1 MSAKPW
7 NPGRFAKK
15 RVLRILVS
23 AAVTVAVCC
32 IGFVLNQR
40 KAIALEIDGKTKE
53 VVTYT
58 DSLPKFLKEQ
68 GIEVHTHDQA
78 VSASG
83 YWLTNGDVV
92 KVRKAYEVM
101 VNIGGHLIPYWTL
114 ASSAEQLENYF
125 LQNDKEAAKISVN
138 IPNVYNALTGG
149 INLNASG
156 PIEVIA
162 FGKSYNVKNG
172 NQTAA
177 SILDSLGITITA
189 NDQVSVEHQGNK
201 TVLVVERVTYGTET
215 QDVMTAY
222 AVKTVDNPDA
232 YVGTTT
238 IEQKGSYGEQEQ
250 TLKITYINGVP
261 AASQLIGA
269 KVIKQS
275 QPEVIGVGTKQKPK
289 AEPQTQSKPKAETAQ
304 KPKASTQAPEAKKSE
319 PAQKP
324 AQTQKAEPKA
334 EPQTQSKPKA
344 ETAQKP
350 KASTQAPEAKKSEP
364 AQKPAQ
370 TQKAEP
376 KAEPQTQS
384 KQPSSTPSPASSS
397 SSQPQSS
404 SASSAPATPAQ
415 TPQPA
420 QSSSSSDSAASQ
432 APQSSEPQTQ
442 SKQPS
447 STPSPASSSSS
458 QPQSSSASS
467 APATPA
473 QTPQPAQSS
482 SSSSSNQAPAQAQ
495 AASAS
500 ELSGELTPAEAQTF
514 AAGVAEDQYGWG
526 STQFSCLVELWNR
539 ESGWMWDAENVYSGA
554 YGIAQALPPSKMGTG
569 WEYNAKVQIDWGLS
583 YILERYGT
591 PCGAWGHETTY
602 GWY

>member
-1 MSAKPW
+1 MSVKPW
-7 NPGRFAKK
+7 SPGKYAKK
-15 RVLRILVS
+15 RVLRIVVS
-23 AAVTVAVCC
+23 AAVTIAVCC

-40 KAIALEIDGKTKE
+40 KAIALEVDGKTKE
-53 VVTYT
+53 VVTYA

-68 GIEVHTHDQA
+68 DIQVHTHDQA
-78 VSASG
+78 VSSSG

-92 KVRKAYEVM
+92 KVRRAYEVM

-125 LQNDKEAAKISVN
+125 LQNDKEAARISVN

-162 FGKSYNVKNG
+162 FGKDYSVENG
-172 NQTAA
+172 NQPAA
-177 SILDSLGITITA
+177 SILDSLGITITS
-189 NDQVSVEHQGNK
+189 NDLVSVQHEGAK
-201 TVLVVERVTYGTET
+201 TVLVVERVSYGTET
-215 QDVMTAY
+215 QDVMTSY
-222 AVKTVDNPDA
+222 AVKTVEDPNA
-232 YVGTTT
+232 YVGTTV
-238 IEQKGSYGEQEQ
+238 IEQKGSYGEQQQ
-250 TLKITYINGVP
+250 TLKVTYINGKP
-261 AASQLIGA
+261 AASQLLSA

-275 QPEVIGVGTKQKPK
+275 QPEVIEVGTKAKPKPAPKKPAQTQK
-289 AEPQTQSKPKAETAQ
+289 AEPEKKAASTPQEPAQ
-304 KPKASTQAPEAKKSE
+304 KPKTTSPAPEAKKSE
-319 PAQKP
+319 SEQKP

-334 EPQTQSKPKA
+334 SSPA
-344 ETAQKP
+344 
-350 KASTQAPEAKKSEP
+350 P
-364 AQKPAQ
+364 AQSAPA
-370 TQKAEP
+370 T
-376 KAEPQTQS
+376 
-384 KQPSSTPSPASSS
+384 SSS
-397 SSQPQSS
+397 SSQSS
-404 SASSAPATPAQ
+404 SQAAPATPAQ
-415 TPQPA
+415 TPQPS
-420 QSSSSSDSAASQ
+420 QSSSSQSGQASPQNSSSGSGSSASQSASSQ
-432 APQSSEPQTQ
+432 APAQSA
-442 SKQPS
+442 
-447 STPSPASSSSS
+447 PATSSSSS
-458 QPQSSSASS
+458 QSSSQA

-473 QTPQPAQSS
+473 QTPQPSQSS
-482 SSSSSNQAPAQAQ
+482 SSSQNQTAPQTEPASS
-495 AASAS
+495 S

>member
-1 MSAKPW
+1 MSAKSW
-7 NPGRFAKK
+7 NPSKYVKK

-23 AAVTVAVCC
+23 ALVAIAVCC
-32 IGFVLNQR
+32 IGFILNQR
-40 KAIALEIDGKTKE
+40 KAIALEVDGKTKE

-58 DSLPKFLKEQ
+58 DSLPKFLKQQ
-68 GIEVHTHDQA
+68 GITVHTHDQA
-78 VSASG
+78 VSSSG
-83 YWLTNGDVV
+83 YWLTNGAVV
-92 KVRKAYEVM
+92 KVRRAYEVM
-101 VNIGGHLIPYWTL
+101 VDIGGHLIPYWTL

-172 NQTAA
+172 NQPAA
-177 SILDSLGITITA
+177 SILDSLGITITS
-189 NDQVSVEHQGNK
+189 NDLVSVEHTGGK
-201 TVLVVERVTYGTET
+201 TILVVERVSYGTET

-222 AVKTVDNPDA
+222 SVKTVDNPNA

-238 IEQKGSYGEQEQ
+238 IEQKGSYGEQQQ
-250 TLKITYINGVP
+250 TLKVTYINGKPV
-261 AASQLIGA
+261 ATQLMGA

-275 QPEVIGVGTKQKPK
+275 QPEIIEVGTKKKPAPKPVEPKKEENEPK
-289 AEPQTQSKPKAETAQ
+289 AQ
-304 KPKASTQAPEAKKSE
+304 ASTQDQKKQQSQPQQQKSQ

-324 AQTQKAEPKA
+324 AQTQSQAEGN
-334 EPQTQSKPKA
+334 
-344 ETAQKP
+344 
-350 KASTQAPEAKKSEP
+350 
-364 AQKPAQ
+364 
-370 TQKAEP
+370 
-376 KAEPQTQS
+376 
-384 KQPSSTPSPASSS
+384 SSS
-397 SSQPQSS
+397 SS
-404 SASSAPATPAQ
+404 ASPATPAQ

-420 QSSSSSDSAASQ
+420 QTTPSTTSQSSSSSSNSAQSQ
-432 APQSSEPQTQ
+432 AEGN
-442 SKQPS
+442 
-447 STPSPASSSSS
+447 SSSSS
-458 QPQSSSASS
+458 RTSSQSSQTSSSSAS
-467 APATPA
+467 PATPA
-473 QTPQPAQSS
+473 QTPQPAQTTPSTTSQSS
-482 SSSSSNQAPAQAQ
+482 SQVSPADSS
-495 AASAS
+495 S

-583 YILERYGT
+583 YILERYTT
-591 PCGAWGHETTY
+591 PCGAWNHEITY

>member
-1 MSAKPW
+1 MSAKSW
-7 NPGRFAKK
+7 NPSKYVKK

-23 AAVTVAVCC
+23 ALVAIAVCC
-32 IGFVLNQR
+32 IGFILNQR
-40 KAIALEIDGKTKE
+40 KAIALEVDGKTKE

-58 DSLPKFLKEQ
+58 DSLPKFLKQQ
-68 GIEVHTHDQA
+68 GITVHTHDQA
-78 VSASG
+78 VSSSG
-83 YWLTNGDVV
+83 YWLTNGAVV
-92 KVRKAYEVM
+92 KVRRAYEVI
-101 VNIGGHLIPYWTL
+101 VDIGGHLIPYWTL

-125 LQNDKEAAKISVN
+125 LQNDREAAKISVN

-172 NQTAA
+172 NQPAA
-177 SILDSLGITITA
+177 SILDSLGITITS
-189 NDQVSVEHQGNK
+189 NDLVSVEHTGGK
-201 TVLVVERVTYGTET
+201 TILVVERVSYGTET

-222 AVKTVDNPDA
+222 SVKTVDNPNA

-238 IEQKGSYGEQEQ
+238 IEQKGSYGEQQQ
-250 TLKITYINGVP
+250 TLKVTYINGKAV
-261 AASQLIGA
+261 ATQLMGA

-275 QPEVIGVGTKQKPK
+275 QPEIIEVGTKKKPAPKPVEPKKEENEPK
-289 AEPQTQSKPKAETAQ
+289 AQS
-304 KPKASTQAPEAKKSE
+304 STQQQKKQQSQPQQQKSQ

-324 AQTQKAEPKA
+324 AQTQSQAEGN
-334 EPQTQSKPKA
+334 
-344 ETAQKP
+344 
-350 KASTQAPEAKKSEP
+350 
-364 AQKPAQ
+364 
-370 TQKAEP
+370 
-376 KAEPQTQS
+376 
-384 KQPSSTPSPASSS
+384 SSS
-397 SSQPQSS
+397 SSRTSSQSSQTSSS
-404 SASSAPATPAQ
+404 SASPATPAQ

-420 QSSSSSDSAASQ
+420 Q
-432 APQSSEPQTQ
+432 T
-442 SKQPS
+442 
-447 STPSPASSSSS
+447 TPSTT
-458 QPQSSSASS
+458 PQSSSQVSPADSS
-467 APATPA
+467 
-473 QTPQPAQSS
+473 
-482 SSSSSNQAPAQAQ
+482 
-495 AASAS
+495 S

-583 YILERYGT
+583 YILERYTT
-591 PCGAWGHETTY
+591 PCGAWNHEITY

>member
-7 NPGRFAKK
+7 NPGKYVKK

-23 AAVTVAVCC
+23 ALVAIAVCC
-32 IGFVLNQR
+32 IAFILNQR
-40 KAIALEIDGKTKE
+40 KAIALEVDGKTKE

-58 DSLPKFLKEQ
+58 DSLPKFLKQQ
-68 GIEVHTHDQA
+68 GITIHTHDQA
-78 VSASG
+78 VSSSG
-83 YWLTNGDVV
+83 YWLTNGAVV
-92 KVRKAYEVM
+92 KVRRAYEVM
-101 VNIGGHLIPYWTL
+101 VDIGGHLIPYWTL

-149 INLNASG
+149 INLDASG

-172 NQTAA
+172 NQPAA
-177 SILDSLGITITA
+177 SILDSLGITITS
-189 NDQVSVEHQGNK
+189 NDLVSVEHTGGK
-201 TVLVVERVTYGTET
+201 TVLIVERVSYGTET

-222 AVKTVDNPDA
+222 SVKTIEDPNA

-238 IEQKGSYGEQEQ
+238 IEQKGSYGEQQQ
-250 TLKITYINGVP
+250 TLKITFINGKP
-261 AASQLIGA
+261 EATQLIGA

-275 QPEVIGVGTKQKPK
+275 QAEIIEVGTKKKPAPKQESKQQEAQPKAQSSTNQDQKKQAAQPQQSQPQQKPAPK
-289 AEPQTQSKPKAETAQ
+289 QESKQQEAQPKAQSSTNQDQKKQAAQ
-304 KPKASTQAPEAKKSE
+304 PQQSQPQ
-319 PAQKP
+319 QKP
-324 AQTQKAEPKA
+324 AQA
-334 EPQTQSKPKA
+334 
-344 ETAQKP
+344 
-350 KASTQAPEAKKSEP
+350 
-364 AQKPAQ
+364 
-370 TQKAEP
+370 
-376 KAEPQTQS
+376 
-384 KQPSSTPSPASSS
+384 PSSS
-397 SSQPQSS
+397 SS
-404 SASSAPATPAQ
+404 SASSSTSSPTSPQSAPTPSQATPAQ

-420 QSSSSSDSAASQ
+420 QSS
-432 APQSSEPQTQ
+432 P
-442 SKQPS
+442 
-447 STPSPASSSSS
+447 SSSS
-458 QPQSSSASS
+458 QGSSSQVAPAASS
-467 APATPA
+467 
-473 QTPQPAQSS
+473 
-482 SSSSSNQAPAQAQ
+482 
-495 AASAS
+495 S

-583 YILERYGT
+583 YILERYST
-591 PCGAWGHETTY
+591 PCGAWNHEITY

>member
-1 MSAKPW
+1 MSAKSW
-7 NPGRFAKK
+7 NPGKYVKK

-23 AAVTVAVCC
+23 ALVAIAVCC
-32 IGFVLNQR
+32 IGFILNQR
-40 KAIALEIDGKTKE
+40 KAIALEVDGKTKE

-58 DSLPKFLKEQ
+58 DSLPKFLKQQ
-68 GIEVHTHDQA
+68 GITVHTHDQA
-78 VSASG
+78 VSSSG
-83 YWLTNGDVV
+83 YWLTNGAVV
-92 KVRKAYEVM
+92 KVRRAYEVM
-101 VNIGGHLIPYWTL
+101 VDIGGHLIPYWTL

-172 NQTAA
+172 NQPAA
-177 SILDSLGITITA
+177 SILDSLGITITS
-189 NDQVSVEHQGNK
+189 NDLVSVEHTGGK
-201 TVLVVERVTYGTET
+201 TILVVERVSYGTET

-222 AVKTVDNPDA
+222 SVKTVDNPNA

-238 IEQKGSYGEQEQ
+238 IEQKGSYGEQQQ
-250 TLKITYINGVP
+250 TLKVTYINGKPV
-261 AASQLIGA
+261 ATQLMGA

-275 QPEVIGVGTKQKPK
+275 RPEIIEVGTKKRPAPKPAEPKKEKSEPK
-289 AEPQTQSKPKAETAQ
+289 AQP
-304 KPKASTQAPEAKKSE
+304 STQDQKKQQAQPQQQKSQ

-324 AQTQKAEPKA
+324 AQTQSQAEGN
-334 EPQTQSKPKA
+334 SG
-344 ETAQKP
+344 
-350 KASTQAPEAKKSEP
+350 
-364 AQKPAQ
+364 
-370 TQKAEP
+370 
-376 KAEPQTQS
+376 
-384 KQPSSTPSPASSS
+384 S
-397 SSQPQSS
+397 SSQTSSQSSQTSSS
-404 SASSAPATPAQ
+404 SASPATPAQ

-420 QSSSSSDSAASQ
+420 QTT
-432 APQSSEPQTQ
+432 P
-442 SKQPS
+442 
-447 STPSPASSSSS
+447 STPSQSSS
-458 QPQSSSASS
+458 QVSPADSS
-467 APATPA
+467 
-473 QTPQPAQSS
+473 
-482 SSSSSNQAPAQAQ
+482 
-495 AASAS
+495 S

-569 WEYNAKVQIDWGLS
+569 WEYNARVQIDWGLS
-583 YILERYGT
+583 YILERYTT
-591 PCGAWGHETTY
+591 PCGAWSHEITY

>member
-1 MSAKPW
+1 MSAKSW
-7 NPGRFAKK
+7 NPSKYVKK

-23 AAVTVAVCC
+23 ALVAIAVCC
-32 IGFVLNQR
+32 IGFILNQR
-40 KAIALEIDGKTKE
+40 KAIALEVDGKTKE

-58 DSLPKFLKEQ
+58 DSLPKFLKQQ
-68 GIEVHTHDQA
+68 GITVHTHDQA
-78 VSASG
+78 VSSSG
-83 YWLTNGDVV
+83 YWLTNGAVV
-92 KVRKAYEVM
+92 KVRRAYEVM
-101 VNIGGHLIPYWTL
+101 VDIGGHLIPYWTL

-172 NQTAA
+172 NQPAA
-177 SILDSLGITITA
+177 SILDSLGITITS
-189 NDQVSVEHQGNK
+189 NDLVSVEHTGGK
-201 TVLVVERVTYGTET
+201 TILVVERVSYGTET

-222 AVKTVDNPDA
+222 SVKTVDNPNA

-238 IEQKGSYGEQEQ
+238 IEQKGSYGEQQQ
-250 TLKITYINGVP
+250 TLKVTYINGKPV
-261 AASQLIGA
+261 ATQLMGA

-275 QPEVIGVGTKQKPK
+275 QPEIIEVGTKKKPAPKPVEPKKEENEPK
-289 AEPQTQSKPKAETAQ
+289 AQ
-304 KPKASTQAPEAKKSE
+304 ASTQDQKSQ

-324 AQTQKAEPKA
+324 AQTQSQPKKEENEPKA
-334 EPQTQSKPKA
+334 Q
-344 ETAQKP
+344 
-350 KASTQAPEAKKSEP
+350 ASTQDQKKQQSQPQQQKSQP

-370 TQKAEP
+370 TQSQAEGN
-376 KAEPQTQS
+376 
-384 KQPSSTPSPASSS
+384 SSS
-397 SSQPQSS
+397 SS
-404 SASSAPATPAQ
+404 ASPATPAQ

-420 QSSSSSDSAASQ
+420 QTTPSTTSQSSSSSSNSAQSQ
-432 APQSSEPQTQ
+432 AEGN
-442 SKQPS
+442 
-447 STPSPASSSSS
+447 SSSSS
-458 QPQSSSASS
+458 AS
-467 APATPA
+467 PATPA
-473 QTPQPAQSS
+473 QTPQPAQTTPSTTSQSS
-482 SSSSSNQAPAQAQ
+482 SQVSPADSS
-495 AASAS
+495 S

-583 YILERYGT
+583 YILERYTT
-591 PCGAWGHETTY
+591 PCGAWNHEITY

>member
-7 NPGRFAKK
+7 NPGKYVKK

-23 AAVTVAVCC
+23 ALVAIAVCC
-32 IGFVLNQR
+32 IAFILNQR
-40 KAIALEIDGKTKE
+40 KAIALEVDGKTKE

-58 DSLPKFLKEQ
+58 DSLPKFLKQQ
-68 GIEVHTHDQA
+68 GITIHTHDQA
-78 VSASG
+78 VSSSG
-83 YWLTNGDVV
+83 YWLTNGAVV
-92 KVRKAYEVM
+92 KVRRAYEVM
-101 VNIGGHLIPYWTL
+101 VDIGGHLIPYWTL

-149 INLNASG
+149 INLDASG

-172 NQTAA
+172 NQPAA
-177 SILDSLGITITA
+177 SILDSLGITITS
-189 NDQVSVEHQGNK
+189 NDLVSVEHTGGK
-201 TVLVVERVTYGTET
+201 TVLIVERVSYGTET

-222 AVKTVDNPDA
+222 SVKTIEDPNA

-238 IEQKGSYGEQEQ
+238 IEQKGSYGEQQQ
-250 TLKITYINGVP
+250 TLKVTFINGKP
-261 AASQLIGA
+261 EATQLIGA

-275 QPEVIGVGTKQKPK
+275 RAEIIEVGTKKKPAPKQEPKQQEAQPK
-289 AEPQTQSKPKAETAQ
+289 AQSSTNQDQKKQASQPQQSQPQ
-304 KPKASTQAPEAKKSE
+304 
-319 PAQKP
+319 QKP
-324 AQTQKAEPKA
+324 AQT
-334 EPQTQSKPKA
+334 
-344 ETAQKP
+344 
-350 KASTQAPEAKKSEP
+350 
-364 AQKPAQ
+364 
-370 TQKAEP
+370 
-376 KAEPQTQS
+376 
-384 KQPSSTPSPASSS
+384 PSSSSPSASSS
-397 SSQPQSS
+397 SPTPPQS
-404 SASSAPATPAQ
+404 APAPSQATPAQ

-420 QSSSSSDSAASQ
+420 QSS
-432 APQSSEPQTQ
+432 P
-442 SKQPS
+442 
-447 STPSPASSSSS
+447 SSSS
-458 QPQSSSASS
+458 QGSSSQVAPAASS
-467 APATPA
+467 
-473 QTPQPAQSS
+473 
-482 SSSSSNQAPAQAQ
+482 
-495 AASAS
+495 S

-583 YILERYGT
+583 YILERYST
-591 PCGAWGHETTY
+591 PCGAWNHEITY

>member
-1 MSAKPW
+1 MSAKSW
-7 NPGRFAKK
+7 NPSKYVKK

-23 AAVTVAVCC
+23 ALVAIAVCC
-32 IGFVLNQR
+32 IGFILNQR
-40 KAIALEIDGKTKE
+40 KAIALEVDGKTKE

-58 DSLPKFLKEQ
+58 DSLPKFLKQQ
-68 GIEVHTHDQA
+68 GITVHTHDQA
-78 VSASG
+78 VSSSG
-83 YWLTNGDVV
+83 YWLTNGAVV
-92 KVRKAYEVM
+92 KVRRAYEVM
-101 VNIGGHLIPYWTL
+101 VDIGGHLIPYWTL

-172 NQTAA
+172 NQAAA
-177 SILDSLGITITA
+177 SILDSLGITITS
-189 NDQVSVEHQGNK
+189 NDLVSVEHTGGK
-201 TVLVVERVTYGTET
+201 TILVVERVSYGTET

-222 AVKTVDNPDA
+222 SVKTVDNPNA

-238 IEQKGSYGEQEQ
+238 IEQKGSYGEQQ
-250 TLKITYINGVP
+250 QILKVTYINGKPV
-261 AASQLIGA
+261 ATQLMGA

-275 QPEVIGVGTKQKPK
+275 QPEIIEVGTKKKPAPKPVEPKKEENEPK
-289 AEPQTQSKPKAETAQ
+289 AQ
-304 KPKASTQAPEAKKSE
+304 ASTQDQKSQ

-324 AQTQKAEPKA
+324 AQTQSQPKKEENEPKA
-334 EPQTQSKPKA
+334 Q
-344 ETAQKP
+344 
-350 KASTQAPEAKKSEP
+350 ASTQDQKSQP

-370 TQKAEP
+370 TQSQPKKEENEP
-376 KAEPQTQS
+376 KAQASTQDQKSQPAQKPAQTQS
-384 KQPSSTPSPASSS
+384 QAEGNSSS
-397 SSQPQSS
+397 SSRTSSQSSQTSSS
-404 SASSAPATPAQ
+404 SASPATPAQ

-420 QSSSSSDSAASQ
+420 Q
-432 APQSSEPQTQ
+432 T
-442 SKQPS
+442 
-447 STPSPASSSSS
+447 TPSTTSQSSS
-458 QPQSSSASS
+458 QVSPADSS
-467 APATPA
+467 
-473 QTPQPAQSS
+473 
-482 SSSSSNQAPAQAQ
+482 
-495 AASAS
+495 S

-583 YILERYGT
+583 YILERYTT
-591 PCGAWGHETTY
+591 PCGAWNHEITY

>member
-1 MSAKPW
+1 MSAKSW
-7 NPGRFAKK
+7 NPSKYVKK

-23 AAVTVAVCC
+23 ALVAIAVCC
-32 IGFVLNQR
+32 IGFILNQR
-40 KAIALEIDGKTKE
+40 KAIALEVDGKTKE

-58 DSLPKFLKEQ
+58 DSLPKFLKQQ
-68 GIEVHTHDQA
+68 GVTVHTHDQA
-78 VSASG
+78 VSSSG
-83 YWLTNGDVV
+83 YWLTNGAVV
-92 KVRKAYEVM
+92 KVRRAYEVM
-101 VNIGGHLIPYWTL
+101 VDIGGHLIPYWTL

-172 NQTAA
+172 NQPAA
-177 SILDSLGITITA
+177 SILDSLGITITS
-189 NDQVSVEHQGNK
+189 NDLVSVEHTGGK
-201 TVLVVERVTYGTET
+201 TILVVERVSYGTET

-222 AVKTVDNPDA
+222 SVKTVDNPNA

-238 IEQKGSYGEQEQ
+238 IEQKGSYGEQQQ
-250 TLKITYINGVP
+250 TLKVTYINGKPV
-261 AASQLIGA
+261 ATQLMGA

-275 QPEVIGVGTKQKPK
+275 QPEIIEVGTKKKPAPKPVEPKKEESEPK
-289 AEPQTQSKPKAETAQ
+289 AQS
-304 KPKASTQAPEAKKSE
+304 STQDQKKQQSQPQQQSSSSSS
-319 PAQKP
+319 PATP
-324 AQTQKAEPKA
+324 AQT
-334 EPQTQSKPKA
+334 
-344 ETAQKP
+344 
-350 KASTQAPEAKKSEP
+350 
-364 AQKPAQ
+364 
-370 TQKAEP
+370 
-376 KAEPQTQS
+376 
-384 KQPSSTPSPASSS
+384 TPSTTPQSSSSSSNSAQSQAEGNSSS
-397 SSQPQSS
+397 SSQTSSQSSQTSSS
-404 SASSAPATPAQ
+404 SASPATPAQ

-420 QSSSSSDSAASQ
+420 QTTSSN
-432 APQSSEPQTQ
+432 T
-442 SKQPS
+442 
-447 STPSPASSSSS
+447 
-458 QPQSSSASS
+458 PQSSSQVSPADSS
-467 APATPA
+467 
-473 QTPQPAQSS
+473 
-482 SSSSSNQAPAQAQ
+482 
-495 AASAS
+495 S

-583 YILERYGT
+583 YILERYTT
-591 PCGAWGHETTY
+591 PCGAWNHEITY

>member
-1 MSAKPW
+1 MSAKSW
-7 NPGRFAKK
+7 NPSKYVKK

-23 AAVTVAVCC
+23 ALVAIAVCC
-32 IGFVLNQR
+32 IGFILNQR
-40 KAIALEIDGKTKE
+40 KAIALEVDGKTKE

-58 DSLPKFLKEQ
+58 DSLPKFLKQQ
-68 GIEVHTHDQA
+68 GITVHTHDQA
-78 VSASG
+78 VSSSG
-83 YWLTNGDVV
+83 YWLTNGAVV
-92 KVRKAYEVM
+92 KVRRAYEVM
-101 VNIGGHLIPYWTL
+101 VDIGGHLIPYWTL

-172 NQTAA
+172 NQPAA
-177 SILDSLGITITA
+177 SILDSLGITITS
-189 NDQVSVEHQGNK
+189 NDLVSVEHTGGK
-201 TVLVVERVTYGTET
+201 TILVVERVSYGTET

-222 AVKTVDNPDA
+222 SVKTVDNPNA

-238 IEQKGSYGEQEQ
+238 IEQKGSYGEQQQ
-250 TLKITYINGVP
+250 TLKVTYINGKPV
-261 AASQLIGA
+261 ATQLMGA

-275 QPEVIGVGTKQKPK
+275 QPEIIEVGTKKKPAPKPVEPKKEENEPK
-289 AEPQTQSKPKAETAQ
+289 AQ
-304 KPKASTQAPEAKKSE
+304 ASTQDQKKQQSQPQQQKSQ

-324 AQTQKAEPKA
+324 AQTQSQPKKEENEPKA
-334 EPQTQSKPKA
+334 Q
-344 ETAQKP
+344 
-350 KASTQAPEAKKSEP
+350 ASTQDQKSQP

-370 TQKAEP
+370 TQSQAEGN
-376 KAEPQTQS
+376 
-384 KQPSSTPSPASSS
+384 SSS
-397 SSQPQSS
+397 SS
-404 SASSAPATPAQ
+404 ASPATPAQ

-420 QSSSSSDSAASQ
+420 Q
-432 APQSSEPQTQ
+432 T
-442 SKQPS
+442 
-447 STPSPASSSSS
+447 TPSTT
-458 QPQSSSASS
+458 PQSSSQVSPADSS
-467 APATPA
+467 
-473 QTPQPAQSS
+473 
-482 SSSSSNQAPAQAQ
+482 
-495 AASAS
+495 S

-583 YILERYGT
+583 YILERYTT
-591 PCGAWGHETTY
+591 PCGAWNHEITY

>member
-7 NPGRFAKK
+7 NPSKYVKK

-23 AAVTVAVCC
+23 ALVAIAVCC
-32 IGFVLNQR
+32 IGFILNQR
-40 KAIALEIDGKTKE
+40 KAIALEVDGKTKE

-58 DSLPKFLKEQ
+58 DSLPKFLKQQ
-68 GIEVHTHDQA
+68 GITVHTHDQA
-78 VSASG
+78 VSSSG
-83 YWLTNGDVV
+83 YWLTNGAVV
-92 KVRKAYEVM
+92 KVRRAYEVM
-101 VNIGGHLIPYWTL
+101 VDIGGHLIPYWTL

-162 FGKSYNVKNG
+162 FGKSYNVNNG
-172 NQTAA
+172 NQPAA
-177 SILDSLGITITA
+177 SILDSLGITITS
-189 NDQVSVEHQGNK
+189 NDLVSVEHTGGK
-201 TVLVVERVTYGTET
+201 TILVVERVSYGTET

-222 AVKTVDNPDA
+222 SIKTVDNPNA

-238 IEQKGSYGEQEQ
+238 IEQKGSYGEQQQ
-250 TLKITYINGVP
+250 TLKVTYINGKPV
-261 AASQLIGA
+261 ATQLMGA

-275 QPEVIGVGTKQKPK
+275 QPEIIEVGTKKKPAPTPVEPKKEESEPK
-289 AEPQTQSKPKAETAQ
+289 AQS
-304 KPKASTQAPEAKKSE
+304 STQDQNKEQAQPQQQKSQ

-324 AQTQKAEPKA
+324 AQTQSQAEGN
-334 EPQTQSKPKA
+334 
-344 ETAQKP
+344 
-350 KASTQAPEAKKSEP
+350 
-364 AQKPAQ
+364 
-370 TQKAEP
+370 
-376 KAEPQTQS
+376 
-384 KQPSSTPSPASSS
+384 SSS
-397 SSQPQSS
+397 SSQTSSQSSQTSSS
-404 SASSAPATPAQ
+404 SASPATPAQ

-420 QSSSSSDSAASQ
+420 Q
-432 APQSSEPQTQ
+432 T
-442 SKQPS
+442 
-447 STPSPASSSSS
+447 TPSTT
-458 QPQSSSASS
+458 PQSSSQVSPADSS
-467 APATPA
+467 
-473 QTPQPAQSS
+473 
-482 SSSSSNQAPAQAQ
+482 
-495 AASAS
+495 S

-514 AAGVAEDQYGWG
+514 AAGVAADQYGWG

-583 YILERYGT
+583 YILERYTT
-591 PCGAWGHETTY
+591 PCGAWNHEITY

>member
-7 NPGRFAKK
+7 NPSKYVKK

-23 AAVTVAVCC
+23 ALVAIAVCC
-32 IGFVLNQR
+32 IGFILNQR
-40 KAIALEIDGKTKE
+40 KAIALEVDGKTKE

-58 DSLPKFLKEQ
+58 DSLPKFLKQQ
-68 GIEVHTHDQA
+68 GITVHTHDQA
-78 VSASG
+78 VSSSG
-83 YWLTNGDVV
+83 YWLTNGAVV
-92 KVRKAYEVM
+92 KVRRAYEVM

-114 ASSAEQLENYF
+114 ASSAEQLANYF

-172 NQTAA
+172 NQPAA
-177 SILDSLGITITA
+177 SILDSLGITITS
-189 NDQVSVEHQGNK
+189 NDLVSVEHTGGK
-201 TVLVVERVTYGTET
+201 TILVVERVSYGTET

-222 AVKTVDNPDA
+222 SVKTVDNPNA

-238 IEQKGSYGEQEQ
+238 IKQKGSYGEQQQ
-250 TLKITYINGVP
+250 TLKVTYINGKPV
-261 AASQLIGA
+261 ASQLMGA

-275 QPEVIGVGTKQKPK
+275 QPEIIEVGTKKKPAPKPVEPKKEESEPK
-289 AEPQTQSKPKAETAQ
+289 AQP
-304 KPKASTQAPEAKKSE
+304 STQDQKKQQ
-319 PAQKP
+319 AQPQQQKSQP
-324 AQTQKAEPKA
+324 AQTA
-334 EPQTQSKPKA
+334 
-344 ETAQKP
+344 
-350 KASTQAPEAKKSEP
+350 
-364 AQKPAQ
+364 
-370 TQKAEP
+370 
-376 KAEPQTQS
+376 
-384 KQPSSTPSPASSS
+384 PSSTPQS
-397 SSQPQSS
+397 SSQV
-404 SASSAPATPAQ
+404 
-415 TPQPA
+415 
-420 QSSSSSDSAASQ
+420 
-432 APQSSEPQTQ
+432 
-442 SKQPS
+442 
-447 STPSPASSSSS
+447 SPADSS
-458 QPQSSSASS
+458 
-467 APATPA
+467 
-473 QTPQPAQSS
+473 
-482 SSSSSNQAPAQAQ
+482 
-495 AASAS
+495 S

-583 YILERYGT
+583 YILQRYTT
-591 PCGAWGHETTY
+591 PCGAWNHEITY

>member
-7 NPGRFAKK
+7 NPSKYVKK

-23 AAVTVAVCC
+23 ALVAIAVCC
-32 IGFVLNQR
+32 IGFILNQR
-40 KAIALEIDGKTKE
+40 KAIALEVDGKTKE

-58 DSLPKFLKEQ
+58 DSLPKFLKQQ
-68 GIEVHTHDQA
+68 GITVHTHDQA
-78 VSASG
+78 VSSSG
-83 YWLTNGDVV
+83 YWLTNGAVV
-92 KVRKAYEVM
+92 KVRRAYEVM

-172 NQTAA
+172 NQPAA
-177 SILDSLGITITA
+177 SILDSLGITITS
-189 NDQVSVEHQGNK
+189 NDLVSVEHTGGK
-201 TVLVVERVTYGTET
+201 TILVVERVSYGTET

-222 AVKTVDNPDA
+222 SVKTVDNPNA

-238 IEQKGSYGEQEQ
+238 IEQKGSYGEQQQ
-250 TLKITYINGVP
+250 TLKVTYINGKPV
-261 AASQLIGA
+261 ASQLMGA

-275 QPEVIGVGTKQKPK
+275 QPEIIEVGTKKKPAQNQSQPKKEESEPK
-289 AEPQTQSKPKAETAQ
+289 AQS
-304 KPKASTQAPEAKKSE
+304 STQDQKKQQSQPQQQKSQ

-324 AQTQKAEPKA
+324 AQNQSQPKKEESEPKA
-334 EPQTQSKPKA
+334 QS
-344 ETAQKP
+344 
-350 KASTQAPEAKKSEP
+350 STQDQKKQQSQP
-364 AQKPAQ
+364 QQQKSQPAQ
-370 TQKAEP
+370 T
-376 KAEPQTQS
+376 T
-384 KQPSSTPSPASSS
+384 PSSTPQSSSSGSTSTQSQAEGNSSNSSSS
-397 SSQPQSS
+397 SSQSSNTSS
-404 SASSAPATPAQ
+404 SATPATPAQ
-415 TPQPA
+415 SPQPA
-420 QSSSSSDSAASQ
+420 Q
-432 APQSSEPQTQ
+432 TT
-442 SKQPS
+442 PS
-447 STPSPASSSSS
+447 STPQSSS
-458 QPQSSSASS
+458 QVSPADSS
-467 APATPA
+467 
-473 QTPQPAQSS
+473 
-482 SSSSSNQAPAQAQ
+482 
-495 AASAS
+495 S

-583 YILERYGT
+583 YILQRYTT
-591 PCGAWGHETTY
+591 PCGAWNHEITY

>member
-7 NPGRFAKK
+7 NPSKYVKK
-15 RVLRILVS
+15 RVMRILVS
-23 AAVTVAVCC
+23 ALVAIAVCC
-32 IGFVLNQR
+32 IGFILNQR
-40 KAIALEIDGKTKE
+40 KAIALEVDGKTKE

-58 DSLPKFLKEQ
+58 DSLPKFLKQQ
-68 GIEVHTHDQA
+68 GITVHTHDQA
-78 VSASG
+78 VSSSG
-83 YWLTNGDVV
+83 YWLTNGAVV
-92 KVRKAYEVM
+92 KVRRAYEVM

-172 NQTAA
+172 NQPAA
-177 SILDSLGITITA
+177 SSLDSLGITLTS
-189 NDQVSVEHQGNK
+189 NDLVSVEHTGGK
-201 TVLVVERVTYGTET
+201 TILVVERVSYGTET

-222 AVKTVDNPDA
+222 SVKTVDNPNA

-238 IEQKGSYGEQEQ
+238 IEQKGSYGEQQQ
-250 TLKITYINGVP
+250 TLKVTYINGKPV
-261 AASQLIGA
+261 ASQLMGA

-275 QPEVIGVGTKQKPK
+275 QPEIIEVGTKK
-289 AEPQTQSKPKAETAQ
+289 
-304 KPKASTQAPEAKKSE
+304 
-319 PAQKP
+319 KP
-324 AQTQKAEPKA
+324 AQNQSQPKKEESEPKA
-334 EPQTQSKPKA
+334 QS
-344 ETAQKP
+344 
-350 KASTQAPEAKKSEP
+350 STQDQKKQQSQP
-364 AQKPAQ
+364 QQQKSQPAQ
-370 TQKAEP
+370 T
-376 KAEPQTQS
+376 T
-384 KQPSSTPSPASSS
+384 PSSTPQSSSSGSTSTQSQAEGNSSNSSSS
-397 SSQPQSS
+397 SSQSSNTSS
-404 SASSAPATPAQ
+404 SATPATPAQ
-415 TPQPA
+415 SPQPA
-420 QSSSSSDSAASQ
+420 Q
-432 APQSSEPQTQ
+432 TT
-442 SKQPS
+442 PS
-447 STPSPASSSSS
+447 STPQSSS
-458 QPQSSSASS
+458 QVSPADSS
-467 APATPA
+467 
-473 QTPQPAQSS
+473 
-482 SSSSSNQAPAQAQ
+482 
-495 AASAS
+495 S

-583 YILERYGT
+583 YILQRYTT
-591 PCGAWGHETTY
+591 PCGAWNHEITY

>member
-334 EPQTQSKPKA
+334 EPQTQSK
-344 ETAQKP
+344 
-350 KASTQAPEAKKSEP
+350 
-364 AQKPAQ
+364 
-370 TQKAEP
+370 
-376 KAEPQTQS
+376 
-384 KQPSSTPSPASSS
+384 QPSSTPSPASSS

-473 QTPQPAQSS
+473 TPAQTP
-482 SSSSSNQAPAQAQ
+482 
-495 AASAS
+495 
-500 ELSGELTPAEAQTF
+500 
-514 AAGVAEDQYGWG
+514 
-526 STQFSCLVELWNR
+526 
-539 ESGWMWDAENVYSGA
+539 
-554 YGIAQALPPSKMGTG
+554 
-569 WEYNAKVQIDWGLS
+569 
-583 YILERYGT
+583 
-591 PCGAWGHETTY
+591 
-602 GWY
+602 

>member
-1 MSAKPW
+1 MSVKPW
-7 NPGRFAKK
+7 SPGKYAKK
-15 RVLRILVS
+15 RVLRIVVS
-23 AAVTVAVCC
+23 AAVTIAVCC

-40 KAIALEIDGKTKE
+40 KAIALEVDGKTKE
-53 VVTYT
+53 VVTYA

-68 GIEVHTHDQA
+68 DIQVHTHDQA
-78 VSASG
+78 VSSSG

-92 KVRKAYEVM
+92 KVRRAYEVM

-125 LQNDKEAAKISVN
+125 LQNDKEAARISVN

-149 INLNASG
+149 IDLNASG

-162 FGKSYNVKNG
+162 FGKDYSVKNG
-172 NQTAA
+172 NQPAA
-177 SILDSLGITITA
+177 SILDSLGITITS
-189 NDQVSVEHQGNK
+189 NDLVSVQHEGAK
-201 TVLVVERVTYGTET
+201 TVLVVERVSYGTET
-215 QDVMTAY
+215 QDVMTSY
-222 AVKTVDNPDA
+222 AVKTVEDPNA
-232 YVGTTT
+232 YVGTTV
-238 IEQKGSYGEQEQ
+238 IEQKGSYGEQQQ
-250 TLKITYINGVP
+250 TLKVTYINGKP
-261 AASQLIGA
+261 AASQLLSA

-275 QPEVIGVGTKQKPK
+275 QPEVIEVGTKAKPKPAPKKPAQTQK
-289 AEPQTQSKPKAETAQ
+289 AEPEKKAASTPQEPAQ
-304 KPKASTQAPEAKKSE
+304 KPKATSPAPEAKKSE
-319 PAQKP
+319 SEQKP

-334 EPQTQSKPKA
+334 SSPA
-344 ETAQKP
+344 
-350 KASTQAPEAKKSEP
+350 P
-364 AQKPAQ
+364 AQSAPA
-370 TQKAEP
+370 T
-376 KAEPQTQS
+376 
-384 KQPSSTPSPASSS
+384 SSS
-397 SSQPQSS
+397 SSQSS
-404 SASSAPATPAQ
+404 SQAAPATPAQ
-415 TPQPA
+415 TPQPS
-420 QSSSSSDSAASQ
+420 QSSSSQSGQASPQNSSSGSGSSASQSASSQ
-432 APQSSEPQTQ
+432 APAQSA
-442 SKQPS
+442 
-447 STPSPASSSSS
+447 PATSSSSS
-458 QPQSSSASS
+458 QSSSQA

-473 QTPQPAQSS
+473 QTPQPSQSS
-482 SSSSSNQAPAQAQ
+482 SSSSQNQTAPQTEP
-495 AASAS
+495 ASSS

>member
-1 MSAKPW
+1 MSAKSW
-7 NPGRFAKK
+7 NPSKYVKK

-23 AAVTVAVCC
+23 ALVAIAVCC
-32 IGFVLNQR
+32 IGFILNQR
-40 KAIALEIDGKTKE
+40 KAIALEVDGKTKE

-58 DSLPKFLKEQ
+58 DSLPKFLKQQ
-68 GIEVHTHDQA
+68 GITVHTHDQA
-78 VSASG
+78 VSSSG
-83 YWLTNGDVV
+83 YWLTNGAVV
-92 KVRKAYEVM
+92 KVRRAYEVM
-101 VNIGGHLIPYWTL
+101 VDIGGHLIPYWTL

-172 NQTAA
+172 NQPAA
-177 SILDSLGITITA
+177 SILDSLGITITS
-189 NDQVSVEHQGNK
+189 NDLVSVEHTGGK
-201 TVLVVERVTYGTET
+201 TILVVERVSYGTET

-222 AVKTVDNPDA
+222 SVKTVDNPNA

-238 IEQKGSYGEQEQ
+238 IEQKGSYGEQQQ
-250 TLKITYINGVP
+250 TLKVTYINGKPV
-261 AASQLIGA
+261 ATQLMGA

-275 QPEVIGVGTKQKPK
+275 QPEIIEVGTKKKPAPKPVEPKKEENEPK
-289 AEPQTQSKPKAETAQ
+289 AQ
-304 KPKASTQAPEAKKSE
+304 ASTQDQKKQQSQPQQQKSQ

-324 AQTQKAEPKA
+324 AQTQSQPKKEENEPKA
-334 EPQTQSKPKA
+334 Q
-344 ETAQKP
+344 
-350 KASTQAPEAKKSEP
+350 ASTQDQKSQP

-370 TQKAEP
+370 TQSQPKKEENEP
-376 KAEPQTQS
+376 KAQASTQDQKSQPAQKPAQTQS
-384 KQPSSTPSPASSS
+384 QAEGNSSS
-397 SSQPQSS
+397 SS
-404 SASSAPATPAQ
+404 ASPATPAQ

-420 QSSSSSDSAASQ
+420 QTTPSTTSQSSSSSSNSAQSQ
-432 APQSSEPQTQ
+432 AEGN
-442 SKQPS
+442 
-447 STPSPASSSSS
+447 SSSSS
-458 QPQSSSASS
+458 RTSSQSSQTSSSSAS
-467 APATPA
+467 PATPA
-473 QTPQPAQSS
+473 QTPQPAQTTPSTTPQSS
-482 SSSSSNQAPAQAQ
+482 SQVSPADSS
-495 AASAS
+495 S

-583 YILERYGT
+583 YILERYTT
-591 PCGAWGHETTY
+591 PCGAWNHEITY

>member
-1 MSAKPW
+1 MSAKSW
-7 NPGRFAKK
+7 NPSKYVKK

-23 AAVTVAVCC
+23 ALVAIAVCC
-32 IGFVLNQR
+32 IGFILNQR
-40 KAIALEIDGKTKE
+40 KAIALEVDGKTKE

-58 DSLPKFLKEQ
+58 DSLPKFLKQQ
-68 GIEVHTHDQA
+68 GITVHTHDQA
-78 VSASG
+78 VSSSG
-83 YWLTNGDVV
+83 YWLTNGAVV
-92 KVRKAYEVM
+92 KVRRAYEVM
-101 VNIGGHLIPYWTL
+101 VDIGGHLIPYWTL

-172 NQTAA
+172 NQPAA
-177 SILDSLGITITA
+177 SILDSLGITITS
-189 NDQVSVEHQGNK
+189 NDLVSVEHTGGK
-201 TVLVVERVTYGTET
+201 TILVVERVSYGTET

-222 AVKTVDNPDA
+222 SVKTVDNPNA

-238 IEQKGSYGEQEQ
+238 IEQKGSYGEQQQ
-250 TLKITYINGVP
+250 TLKVTYINGKPV
-261 AASQLIGA
+261 ATQLMGA

-275 QPEVIGVGTKQKPK
+275 QPEIIEVGTKKKPAPKPVEPKKEENEPK
-289 AEPQTQSKPKAETAQ
+289 AQ
-304 KPKASTQAPEAKKSE
+304 ASTQDQKSQ

-324 AQTQKAEPKA
+324 AQTQSQPKKEENEPKA
-334 EPQTQSKPKA
+334 Q
-344 ETAQKP
+344 
-350 KASTQAPEAKKSEP
+350 ASTQDQKSQP

-370 TQKAEP
+370 TQSQPKKEENEP
-376 KAEPQTQS
+376 KAQASTQDQKKQQSQPQQQKSQPAQKPAQTQS
-384 KQPSSTPSPASSS
+384 QAEGNSSS
-397 SSQPQSS
+397 SS
-404 SASSAPATPAQ
+404 ASPATPAQ

-420 QSSSSSDSAASQ
+420 QTTPSTTSQSSSSSSNSAQSQ
-432 APQSSEPQTQ
+432 AEGN
-442 SKQPS
+442 
-447 STPSPASSSSS
+447 SSSSS
-458 QPQSSSASS
+458 AS
-467 APATPA
+467 PATPA
-473 QTPQPAQSS
+473 QTPQPAQTTPSTTSQSS
-482 SSSSSNQAPAQAQ
+482 SQVSPADSS
-495 AASAS
+495 S

-583 YILERYGT
+583 YILERYTT
-591 PCGAWGHETTY
+591 PCGAWNHEITY

>member
-7 NPGRFAKK
+7 NPSKYVKK

-23 AAVTVAVCC
+23 ALVAIAVCC
-32 IGFVLNQR
+32 IGFILNQR
-40 KAIALEIDGKTKE
+40 KAIALEVDGKTKE

-58 DSLPKFLKEQ
+58 DSLPKFLKQQ
-68 GIEVHTHDQA
+68 GITVHTHDQA
-78 VSASG
+78 VSSSG
-83 YWLTNGDVV
+83 YWLTNGAVV
-92 KVRKAYEVM
+92 KVRRAYEVM

-172 NQTAA
+172 NQPAA
-177 SILDSLGITITA
+177 SILDSLGITITS
-189 NDQVSVEHQGNK
+189 NDLVSVEHTGGK
-201 TVLVVERVTYGTET
+201 TILVVERVSYGTET

-222 AVKTVDNPDA
+222 SVKTVDNPDA

-238 IEQKGSYGEQEQ
+238 IKQKGSYGEQQQ
-250 TLKITYINGVP
+250 TLKVTYINGKPV
-261 AASQLIGA
+261 ASQLMGA

-275 QPEVIGVGTKQKPK
+275 QPEIIEVGTKKKPAPKPVEPKKEESEPK
-289 AEPQTQSKPKAETAQ
+289 AQS
-304 KPKASTQAPEAKKSE
+304 STQDQKKQQAQPQQQKSQ

-324 AQTQKAEPKA
+324 AQNQSQPKKEESEPKA
-334 EPQTQSKPKA
+334 QS
-344 ETAQKP
+344 
-350 KASTQAPEAKKSEP
+350 STQDQKKQQ
-364 AQKPAQ
+364 AQPQQQKSQPAQ
-370 TQKAEP
+370 TA
-376 KAEPQTQS
+376 
-384 KQPSSTPSPASSS
+384 PSSTPQSSSSSSTSTQSQAEGNSSSSSSS
-397 SSQPQSS
+397 SSQSS
-404 SASSAPATPAQ
+404 NTPATPAQ

-420 QSSSSSDSAASQ
+420 QTA
-432 APQSSEPQTQ
+432 
-442 SKQPS
+442 PS
-447 STPSPASSSSS
+447 STPQSSS
-458 QPQSSSASS
+458 QVSPADSS
-467 APATPA
+467 
-473 QTPQPAQSS
+473 
-482 SSSSSNQAPAQAQ
+482 
-495 AASAS
+495 S

-583 YILERYGT
+583 YILQRYTT
-591 PCGAWGHETTY
+591 PCGAWNHEITY

>member
-1 MSAKPW
+1 MSAKSW
-7 NPGRFAKK
+7 NPSKYVKK

-23 AAVTVAVCC
+23 ALVAIAVCC
-32 IGFVLNQR
+32 IGFILNQR
-40 KAIALEIDGKTKE
+40 KAIALEVDGKTKE

-58 DSLPKFLKEQ
+58 DSLPKFLKQQ
-68 GIEVHTHDQA
+68 GITVHTHDQA
-78 VSASG
+78 VSSSG
-83 YWLTNGDVV
+83 YWLTNGAVV
-92 KVRKAYEVM
+92 KVRRAYEVM
-101 VNIGGHLIPYWTL
+101 VDIGGHLIPYWTL

-172 NQTAA
+172 NQPAA
-177 SILDSLGITITA
+177 SILDSLGITITS
-189 NDQVSVEHQGNK
+189 NDLVSVEHTGGK
-201 TVLVVERVTYGTET
+201 TILVVERVSYGTET

-222 AVKTVDNPDA
+222 SVKTVDNPNA

-238 IEQKGSYGEQEQ
+238 IEQKGSYGEQQQ
-250 TLKITYINGVP
+250 TLKVTYINGKPV
-261 AASQLIGA
+261 ATQLMGA

-275 QPEVIGVGTKQKPK
+275 QPEIIEVGTKKKPAPKPVEPKKEENEPK
-289 AEPQTQSKPKAETAQ
+289 AQ
-304 KPKASTQAPEAKKSE
+304 ASTQDQKKQQSQPQQQKSQ

-324 AQTQKAEPKA
+324 AQTQSQPKKEENEPKA
-334 EPQTQSKPKA
+334 Q
-344 ETAQKP
+344 
-350 KASTQAPEAKKSEP
+350 ASTQDQKKQQSQPQQQKSQP

-370 TQKAEP
+370 TQSQAEGN
-376 KAEPQTQS
+376 
-384 KQPSSTPSPASSS
+384 SSS
-397 SSQPQSS
+397 SS
-404 SASSAPATPAQ
+404 ASPATPAQ

-420 QSSSSSDSAASQ
+420 QTTPSTTSQSSSSSSNSAQSQ
-432 APQSSEPQTQ
+432 AEGN
-442 SKQPS
+442 
-447 STPSPASSSSS
+447 SSSSS
-458 QPQSSSASS
+458 RTSSQSSQTSSSSAS
-467 APATPA
+467 PATPA
-473 QTPQPAQSS
+473 QTPQPAQTTPSTTSQSS
-482 SSSSSNQAPAQAQ
+482 SQVSPADSS
-495 AASAS
+495 S

-583 YILERYGT
+583 YILERYTT
-591 PCGAWGHETTY
+591 PCGAWNHEITY

>member
-7 NPGRFAKK
+7 NPGKYVKK

-23 AAVTVAVCC
+23 ALVAIAVCC
-32 IGFVLNQR
+32 IGFILNQR
-40 KAIALEIDGKTKE
+40 KAIALEVDGKTKE

-58 DSLPKFLKEQ
+58 DSLPKFLKQQ
-68 GIEVHTHDQA
+68 GIIIHTHDQA
-78 VSASG
+78 VSSSG
-83 YWLTNGDVV
+83 AWLTNGAVV
-92 KVRKAYEVM
+92 KVRRAYEVM

-162 FGKSYNVKNG
+162 FGKTYNVKNG
-172 NQTAA
+172 NQPAA
-177 SILDSLGITITA
+177 SILDSLGITITS
-189 NDQVSVEHQGNK
+189 NDLVSVEHIGEK
-201 TVLVVERVTYGTET
+201 TVLVVERVSYGTET

-222 AVKTVDNPDA
+222 AVKTIENPNA
-232 YVGTTT
+232 FVGTTT
-238 IEQKGSYGEQEQ
+238 IEQKGSYGEQQQ
-250 TLKITYINGVP
+250 TLKVTYINGKP
-261 AASQLIGA
+261 EATQLMGA
-269 KVIKQS
+269 KVIKES
-275 QPEVIGVGTKQKPK
+275 KPEIVEVGTKKRPAPKKAQPKKEEEAKPK
-289 AEPQTQSKPKAETAQ
+289 AQAASPAPKEEQ
-304 KPKASTQAPEAKKSE
+304 QKSE
-319 PAQKP
+319 PVQKP
-324 AQTQKAEPKA
+324 A
-334 EPQTQSKPKA
+334 EPQ
-344 ETAQKP
+344 AQQTG
-350 KASTQAPEAKKSEP
+350 SAP
-364 AQKPAQ
+364 
-370 TQKAEP
+370 
-376 KAEPQTQS
+376 
-384 KQPSSTPSPASSS
+384 SSS
-397 SSQPQSS
+397 SSSSASQSSTSSSGGSATSSSSSSSS
-404 SASSAPATPAQ
+404 SASSSQATPAQ

-420 QSSSSSDSAASQ
+420 QSTQSSSS
-432 APQSSEPQTQ
+432 
-442 SKQPS
+442 
-447 STPSPASSSSS
+447 
-458 QPQSSSASS
+458 
-467 APATPA
+467 
-473 QTPQPAQSS
+473 QSS
-482 SSSSSNQAPAQAQ
+482 SSSSASPQVSPA
-495 AASAS
+495 SSSS

-591 PCGAWGHETTY
+591 PCGAWGHEITY

>member
-1 MSAKPW
+1 MSAKSW
-7 NPGRFAKK
+7 NPSKYVKK

-23 AAVTVAVCC
+23 ALVAIAVCC
-32 IGFVLNQR
+32 IGFILNQR
-40 KAIALEIDGKTKE
+40 KAIALEVDGKTKE

-58 DSLPKFLKEQ
+58 DSLPKFLKQQ
-68 GIEVHTHDQA
+68 GITVHTHDQA
-78 VSASG
+78 VSSSG
-83 YWLTNGDVV
+83 YWLTNGAVV
-92 KVRKAYEVM
+92 KVRRAYEVM
-101 VNIGGHLIPYWTL
+101 VDIGGHLIPYWTL

-172 NQTAA
+172 NQPAA
-177 SILDSLGITITA
+177 SILDSLGITITS
-189 NDQVSVEHQGNK
+189 NDLVSVEHTGGK
-201 TVLVVERVTYGTET
+201 TILVVERVSYGTET

-222 AVKTVDNPDA
+222 SVKTVDNPNA

-238 IEQKGSYGEQEQ
+238 IEQKGSYGEQQQ
-250 TLKITYINGVP
+250 TLKVTYINGKPV
-261 AASQLIGA
+261 ATQLMGA

-275 QPEVIGVGTKQKPK
+275 QPEIIEVGTKKKPAPKPVEPKKEENEPK
-289 AEPQTQSKPKAETAQ
+289 AQ
-304 KPKASTQAPEAKKSE
+304 ASTQDQKSQ

-324 AQTQKAEPKA
+324 AQTQSQPKKEENEPKA
-334 EPQTQSKPKA
+334 Q
-344 ETAQKP
+344 
-350 KASTQAPEAKKSEP
+350 ASTQDQKKQQSQPQQQKSQP

-370 TQKAEP
+370 TQSQAEGN
-376 KAEPQTQS
+376 
-384 KQPSSTPSPASSS
+384 SSS
-397 SSQPQSS
+397 SS
-404 SASSAPATPAQ
+404 ASPATPAQ

-420 QSSSSSDSAASQ
+420 Q
-432 APQSSEPQTQ
+432 T
-442 SKQPS
+442 
-447 STPSPASSSSS
+447 TPSTTSQSSS
-458 QPQSSSASS
+458 QVSPADSS
-467 APATPA
+467 
-473 QTPQPAQSS
+473 
-482 SSSSSNQAPAQAQ
+482 
-495 AASAS
+495 S

-583 YILERYGT
+583 YILERYTT
-591 PCGAWGHETTY
+591 PCGAWNHEITY

>member
-1 MSAKPW
+1 MSAKSW
-7 NPGRFAKK
+7 NPSKYVKK

-23 AAVTVAVCC
+23 ALVAIAVCC
-32 IGFVLNQR
+32 IGFILNQR
-40 KAIALEIDGKTKE
+40 KAIALEVDGKTKE

-58 DSLPKFLKEQ
+58 DSLPKFLKQQ
-68 GIEVHTHDQA
+68 GITVHTHDQA
-78 VSASG
+78 VSSSG
-83 YWLTNGDVV
+83 YWLTNGAVV
-92 KVRKAYEVM
+92 KVRRAYEVI
-101 VNIGGHLIPYWTL
+101 VDIGGHLIPYWTL

-125 LQNDKEAAKISVN
+125 LQNDREAAKISVN

-172 NQTAA
+172 NQPAA
-177 SILDSLGITITA
+177 SILDSLGITITS
-189 NDQVSVEHQGNK
+189 NDLVSVEHTGGK
-201 TVLVVERVTYGTET
+201 TILVVERVSYGTET

-222 AVKTVDNPDA
+222 SVKTVDNPNA

-238 IEQKGSYGEQEQ
+238 IEQKGSYGEQQQ
-250 TLKITYINGVP
+250 TLKVTYINGKAV
-261 AASQLIGA
+261 ATQLMGA

-275 QPEVIGVGTKQKPK
+275 QPEIIEVGTKKKPAPKPVEPKKEENEPK
-289 AEPQTQSKPKAETAQ
+289 AQS
-304 KPKASTQAPEAKKSE
+304 STQQQKKQQSQPQQQKSQ

-324 AQTQKAEPKA
+324 AQTQSQPKKEENEPKA
-334 EPQTQSKPKA
+334 QS
-344 ETAQKP
+344 
-350 KASTQAPEAKKSEP
+350 STQQQKKQQSQPQQQKSQP

-370 TQKAEP
+370 TQSQAEGN
-376 KAEPQTQS
+376 
-384 KQPSSTPSPASSS
+384 SSS
-397 SSQPQSS
+397 SSRTSSQSSQTSSS
-404 SASSAPATPAQ
+404 SASPATPAQ

-420 QSSSSSDSAASQ
+420 Q
-432 APQSSEPQTQ
+432 T
-442 SKQPS
+442 
-447 STPSPASSSSS
+447 TPSTT
-458 QPQSSSASS
+458 PQSSSQVSPADSS
-467 APATPA
+467 
-473 QTPQPAQSS
+473 
-482 SSSSSNQAPAQAQ
+482 
-495 AASAS
+495 S

-583 YILERYGT
+583 YILERYTT
-591 PCGAWGHETTY
+591 PCGAWNHEITY

>member
-1 MSAKPW
+1 MSAKSW
-7 NPGRFAKK
+7 NPSKYVKK

-23 AAVTVAVCC
+23 ALVAIAVCC
-32 IGFVLNQR
+32 IGFILNQR
-40 KAIALEIDGKTKE
+40 KAIALEVDGKTKE

-58 DSLPKFLKEQ
+58 DSLPKFLKQQ
-68 GIEVHTHDQA
+68 GITVHTHDQA
-78 VSASG
+78 VSSSG
-83 YWLTNGDVV
+83 YWLTNGAVV
-92 KVRKAYEVM
+92 KVRRAYEVM
-101 VNIGGHLIPYWTL
+101 VDIGGHLIPYWTL

-172 NQTAA
+172 NQPAA
-177 SILDSLGITITA
+177 SILDSLGITITS
-189 NDQVSVEHQGNK
+189 NDLVSVEHTGGK
-201 TVLVVERVTYGTET
+201 TILVVERVSYGTET
-215 QDVMTAY
+215 QGVMTAY
-222 AVKTVDNPDA
+222 SVKTVDNPNA

-238 IEQKGSYGEQEQ
+238 IEQKGSYGEQQQ
-250 TLKITYINGVP
+250 TLKVTYINGKAV
-261 AASQLIGA
+261 ATQLMGA

-275 QPEVIGVGTKQKPK
+275 QPEIIEVGTKKKPAPKPVEPKKEENEPK
-289 AEPQTQSKPKAETAQ
+289 AQS
-304 KPKASTQAPEAKKSE
+304 STQQQKKQQSQHQQQKSQ

-324 AQTQKAEPKA
+324 AQTQSQAEGN
-334 EPQTQSKPKA
+334 
-344 ETAQKP
+344 
-350 KASTQAPEAKKSEP
+350 
-364 AQKPAQ
+364 
-370 TQKAEP
+370 
-376 KAEPQTQS
+376 
-384 KQPSSTPSPASSS
+384 SSS
-397 SSQPQSS
+397 SSRTSSQSSQTSSS
-404 SASSAPATPAQ
+404 SASPATPAQ

-420 QSSSSSDSAASQ
+420 Q
-432 APQSSEPQTQ
+432 T
-442 SKQPS
+442 
-447 STPSPASSSSS
+447 TPSTT
-458 QPQSSSASS
+458 PQSSSQVSPADSS
-467 APATPA
+467 
-473 QTPQPAQSS
+473 
-482 SSSSSNQAPAQAQ
+482 
-495 AASAS
+495 S

-583 YILERYGT
+583 YILERYTT
-591 PCGAWGHETTY
+591 PCGAWNHEITY

>member
-7 NPGRFAKK
+7 NPSKYVKK

-23 AAVTVAVCC
+23 ALVAIAVCC
-32 IGFVLNQR
+32 IGFILNQR
-40 KAIALEIDGKTKE
+40 KAIALEVDGKTKE

-58 DSLPKFLKEQ
+58 DSLPKFLKQQ
-68 GIEVHTHDQA
+68 GITVHTHDQA
-78 VSASG
+78 VSSSG
-83 YWLTNGDVV
+83 YWLTNGAVV
-92 KVRKAYEVM
+92 KVRRAYEVM

-172 NQTAA
+172 NQPAA
-177 SILDSLGITITA
+177 SILDSLGITITS
-189 NDQVSVEHQGNK
+189 NDLVSVEHTGGK
-201 TVLVVERVTYGTET
+201 TILVVERVSYGTET

-222 AVKTVDNPDA
+222 SVKTVDNPNA

-238 IEQKGSYGEQEQ
+238 IEQKGSYGEQQQ
-250 TLKITYINGVP
+250 TLKVTYINGKPV
-261 AASQLIGA
+261 ASQLMGA

-275 QPEVIGVGTKQKPK
+275 QPEIIEVGTKKKPAPKPVEPKKEESAPK
-289 AEPQTQSKPKAETAQ
+289 AQS
-304 KPKASTQAPEAKKSE
+304 STQDQKKQQ
-319 PAQKP
+319 AQQQKSQP
-324 AQTQKAEPKA
+324 AQTP
-334 EPQTQSKPKA
+334 
-344 ETAQKP
+344 
-350 KASTQAPEAKKSEP
+350 
-364 AQKPAQ
+364 
-370 TQKAEP
+370 
-376 KAEPQTQS
+376 
-384 KQPSSTPSPASSS
+384 PSSTP
-397 SSQPQSS
+397 
-404 SASSAPATPAQ
+404 
-415 TPQPA
+415 
-420 QSSSSSDSAASQ
+420 QSSSSGSTSTQSQ
-432 APQSSEPQTQ
+432 AEGN
-442 SKQPS
+442 
-447 STPSPASSSSS
+447 
-458 QPQSSSASS
+458 
-467 APATPA
+467 
-473 QTPQPAQSS
+473 SS
-482 SSSSSNQAPAQAQ
+482 SSSSSSSQSSNTSSSATPATPAQSPQPAQ
-495 AASAS
+495 TTPSSTPQSSSQVSPADSSS

-583 YILERYGT
+583 YILQRYTT
-591 PCGAWGHETTY
+591 PCGAWNHEITY